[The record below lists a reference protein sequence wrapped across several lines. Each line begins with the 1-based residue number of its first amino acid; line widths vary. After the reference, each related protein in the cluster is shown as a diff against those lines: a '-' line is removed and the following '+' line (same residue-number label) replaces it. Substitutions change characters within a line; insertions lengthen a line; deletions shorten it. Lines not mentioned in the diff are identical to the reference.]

1 MDGPRSEGIRLPVRG
16 LRRFAFASTLAILA
30 AMPVTAAF
38 AQGGEGF
45 VCNLRGFNVGPA
57 AAVPIGRY
65 LLAGVGVV
73 VAAFVGV
80 RLFAERV
87 APVGAEGYPRF
98 NLLASPLR
106 RAFLSP
112 ALRAA
117 LKGAAIGLL
126 LVTVIAGVIG
136 RSPLPTTMVWL
147 YFGAGVAI
155 LSALL
160 GNIWMVINPWK
171 TIYEMLERQLP
182 ELQGAGQEWPA
193 EYGLW
198 LALALLFAFRWTG
211 LAYPERTDAGILAVL
226 IIVYSVITLGAMWYF
241 GKRTWLRYGD
251 PFSVLFRLLSRLSPT
266 EVRVRDC
273 TECAVCPCDCEGDE
287 PCVDCYECFELAG
300 DDQKEINLRP
310 FGAGL
315 QGLRWPEPGEIAFVL
330 FIFSSLAFAALRI
343 SRPWGDLA
351 DSLTLETAAQFVA
364 FDSLGLF
371 GLLAV
376 ALVSYYLVAGLLS
389 LLTGSWEEGED
400 TAVGVVYALLPV
412 AVAFMVAHYLRFLV
426 TEGQLIIPIA
436 SDPFGLTWDLFGTA
450 GYRIDLDIP
459 NSVHLWT
466 LQIGSLFL
474 GAFLSVY
481 LIDRVVS
488 RSLAGRWAVLRDQL
502 PATALCGGYL
512 LLSLWLLWAGTPS
525 KDC

>member
-1 MDGPRSEGIRLPVRG
+1 MRTAVRLLTVP
-16 LRRFAFASTLAILA
+16 ALA
-30 AMPVTAAF
+30 AIAALTAGIAY
-38 AQGGEGF
+38 AQGEDEF
-45 VCNLRGFNVGPA
+45 VCNLRGFNVGPSS
-57 AAVPIGRY
+57 AVPIGRY
-65 LLAGVGVV
+65 LLVGAGV
-73 VAAFVGV
+73 VAASFVGT
-80 RLFAERV
+80 RLFADKV
-87 APVGAEGYPRF
+87 SAGGNGAYARL
-98 NLLASPLR
+98 NLLTSPLR
-106 RAFLSP
+106 RVIASP
-112 ALRAA
+112 APIAA
-117 LKGAAIGLL
+117 LKGAAVGLL
-126 LVTVIAGVIG
+126 MIILTAGIIG
-136 RSPLPTTMVWL
+136 RSPLPATIVWL

-171 TIYEMLERQLP
+171 TIYELLEQRFPQ
-182 ELQGAGQEWPA
+182 LQGAAQEWPE
-193 EYGLW
+193 EYGVW
-198 LALALLFAFRWTG
+198 PALALFAAYRWAE
-211 LAYPERTDAGILAVL
+211 LALPEPSDPETLAIL
-226 IIVYSVITLGAMWYF
+226 IIVYSVVTLAAMWYF
-241 GKRTWLRYGD
+241 GKHTWLRFGD
-251 PFSVLFRLLSRLSPT
+251 PFSVFFRLLSKLSPT

-273 TECAVCPCDCEGDE
+273 AECDVCDCCCDSDAEG
-287 PCVDCYECFELAG
+287 CVDCYECFELA
-300 DDQKEINLRP
+300 DADQKEVNLRP

-315 QGLRWPEPGEIAFVL
+315 QRLHWPEPGEIAFVL

-351 DSLTLETAAQFVA
+351 DSLTLETTAQFVA

-376 ALVSYYLVAGLLS
+376 AIVSYYLVASLLG

-426 TEGQLIIPIA
+426 MEGQLIIPIA

-450 GYRIDLDIP
+450 SYRIDLDIP